1 MCFPANIA
9 KFLRTTFHIERLRW
23 LLLNVLEK
31 VCLLTGFVFKILSHE
46 SRHKIPVKQL
56 IS

>member
-9 KFLRTTFHIERLRW
+9 KFLRTTFHIERLCW

-46 SRHKIPVKQL
+46 SRHKIAVK
-56 IS
+56 

>member
-9 KFLRTTFHIERLRW
+9 KFLRATFYIERLRW

-31 VCLLTGFVFKILSHE
+31 VCLLRASY
-46 SRHKIPVKQL
+46 S
-56 IS
+56 